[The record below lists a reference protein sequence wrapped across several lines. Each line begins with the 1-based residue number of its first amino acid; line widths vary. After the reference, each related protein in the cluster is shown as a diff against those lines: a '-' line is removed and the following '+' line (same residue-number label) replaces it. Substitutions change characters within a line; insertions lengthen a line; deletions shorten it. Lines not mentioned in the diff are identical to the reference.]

1 MIFSIIIGLFL
12 ESAAAIIALKRVL
25 TKSNTAFFLIF
36 VGDALIKMASLIL
49 ATWWLWSRGLPYTGP
64 LLTLGFVL
72 LLLSLAPI
80 PFLYQAH

>member
-1 MIFSIIIGLFL
+1 MILSIIVGFFL
-12 ESAAAIIALKRVL
+12 ESAVVIWALKRTL

-36 VGDALIKMASLIL
+36 VGDALVKMAGLIL

-64 LLTLGFVL
+64 LLTIGFAL

-80 PFLYQAH
+80 PFLYKAH